1 VLPFPVDC
9 SNGAAATT
17 VPVAPPIPRAVE
29 VDVQRTGHPM
39 VTPSAV
45 FQPPSVFVPRS
56 FTELYPSF
64 AGLSFDELLHKAR
77 VYTESNVTS
86 SADTA
91 ARTAMASD
99 PSVSIDTSLVEEHT
113 TVVQQLG
120 LRSLLQ
126 SVSTRVRAYT
136 FQPGQAYPTSPCV
149 MPPGLIPPLLDPGP
163 FSELF
168 EGLATGGEVL
178 RSPPSWVPNHGV
190 GVHIAL

>member
-9 SNGAAATT
+9 STGA
-17 VPVAPPIPRAVE
+17 VALPIPRAVE
-29 VDVQRTGHPM
+29 AEVQ
-39 VTPSAV
+39 SADSTRVPAPTV
-45 FQPPSVFVPRS
+45 FQPTRVFVPRS

-99 PSVSIDTSLVEEHT
+99 PSVSIDTSLVEEHAA
-113 TVVQQLG
+113 VVQQSG

-149 MPPGLIPPLLDPGP
+149 MPPGLIPPLLEICLGQM
-163 FSELF
+163 L
-168 EGLATGGEVL
+168 GTY
-178 RSPPSWVPNHGV
+178 
-190 GVHIAL
+190 